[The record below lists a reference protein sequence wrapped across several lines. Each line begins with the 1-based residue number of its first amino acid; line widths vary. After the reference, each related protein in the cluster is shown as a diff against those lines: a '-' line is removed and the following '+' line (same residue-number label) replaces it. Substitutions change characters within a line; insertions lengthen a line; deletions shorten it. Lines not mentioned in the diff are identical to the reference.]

1 VSQQLSF
8 DLPSV
13 TALGR
18 DDFFVSPSNAVA
30 VAMIDAWPEWAG
42 ARLVLTGPAGS
53 GKTHLVH
60 VWAAN
65 SGAQI
70 VEATDLTEPAIPDLA
85 GGPVAVE
92 NVQNLQG
99 NPDGQTALFHLFNLV
114 LAEGHSILL
123 TGDRDPSLWGLAL
136 PDLQSRMQS
145 AQIAPLQD
153 PDDALLSVVMAK
165 LLADKQLTPPP
176 DVIPYL
182 IKRIDRSFAAAR
194 DVIDRLDR
202 FALDQGKPITRP
214 LAVRLLD
221 NAP

>member
-1 VSQQLSF
+1 MTGQLSLA
-8 DLPSV
+8 LPSV

-30 VAMIDAWPEWAG
+30 VAMIDTWPNWAG
-42 ARLVLTGPAGS
+42 NRLVLTGPSGS

-60 VWAAN
+60 VWAAT

-70 VEATDLTEPAIPDLA
+70 VAAADLTETAIPALA
-85 GGPVAVE
+85 QAPVAVE
-92 NVQNLQG
+92 NVETIAHRPAQ
-99 NPDGQTALFHLFNLV
+99 QTALFHLFNLV

-123 TGDRDPSLWGLAL
+123 TGDRDPSLWDLSL

-145 AQIAPLQD
+145 AQIASLQD

-165 LLADKQLTPPP
+165 LLADRQLTPPA

-182 IKRIDRSFAAAR
+182 IKRIDRSFGAAR

-202 FALDQGKPITRP
+202 FALQQGKPITRP
-214 LAVRLLD
+214 LAARLLD
-221 NAP
+221 KAP